1 MKLWQAQNDECNGG
15 WRGVTDIDV
24 RQREITPAQP
34 RTLLS
39 DVHGSPSRRIE
50 EACCS
55 DPQRRLKTE
64 RLKHIARKRRS
75 RSNMRVKA

>member
-1 MKLWQAQNDECNGG
+1 
-15 WRGVTDIDV
+15 VTDIDV

-55 DPQRRLKTE
+55 DPQRRL
-64 RLKHIARKRRS
+64 
-75 RSNMRVKA
+75 